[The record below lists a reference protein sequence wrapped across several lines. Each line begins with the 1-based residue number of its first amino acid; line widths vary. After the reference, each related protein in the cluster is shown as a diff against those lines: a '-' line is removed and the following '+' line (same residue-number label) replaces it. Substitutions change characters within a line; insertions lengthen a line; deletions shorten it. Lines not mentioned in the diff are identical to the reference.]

1 MKSKIKI
8 RKQIRDFEGSI
19 LLMEK
24 TSLKDLEEMFL
35 EIYEFNLQESIKR
48 EKQKNPELTR
58 KEIIINMHKLHDE
71 LKNSGRN
78 MHNESL

>member
-19 LLMEK
+19 LLMER

-58 KEIIINMHKLHDE
+58 KEIIINMYKLHDE